1 MSNVETNLLD
11 RETRNPAVYIKK
23 DGIVHLFDCGR
34 VEYPQK
40 LISKLENIFISHAHI
55 DHLIGFDEI
64 LGMKLYAAH
73 KHINVFGPGGI
84 TEQIMH
90 KINAYTWNLVE
101 PDAISIDVYEMRDDE
116 IRRTKFSVN
125 GNMAG
130 ELVETGTIED
140 NTVFSGKD
148 YTVKRII
155 LNHGI
160 PSIGY
165 SFEESQKINIS
176 REKMEARNLSPGPWI
191 NVLKEAFIQRQET
204 EITVGDKVFRTDE
217 LTDMLEV
224 NPGTKIVYLTDFLL
238 DDKTRSEL
246 SLFAGNADILY
257 CEASY
262 KNEELE
268 IARRNMHL
276 TEGQAEDIAAL
287 ANVRELI
294 KFHRSE
300 RYGEE
305 G

>member
-1 MSNVETNLLD
+1 MT
-11 RETRNPAVYIKK
+11 
-23 DGIVHLFDCGR
+23 
-34 VEYPQK
+34 
-40 LISKLENIFISHAHI
+40 
-55 DHLIGFDEI
+55 
-64 LGMKLYAAH
+64 
-73 KHINVFGPGGI
+73 
-84 TEQIMH
+84 
-90 KINAYTWNLVE
+90 
-101 PDAISIDVYEMRDDE
+101 
-116 IRRTKFSVN
+116 
-125 GNMAG
+125 G
-130 ELVETGTIED
+130 ELVETVKIKD

-148 YTVKRII
+148 YTIKRVI

-176 REKMEARNLSPGPWI
+176 LEKMKARNLSPGPWI
-191 NVLKEAFIQRQET
+191 KELKEAFVKRLET
-204 EITVGDKVFRTDE
+204 EITVGDNVFGSDE

-238 DDKTRSEL
+238 YNKTRSEL

-276 TEGQAEDIAAL
+276 TEGQAEEIAGL
-287 ANVRELI
+287 ANVRELV

-300 RYGEE
+300 RYGEK